1 MRTTYKHFL
10 FNKNQAPLYVDT
22 DGLIKEGDPV
32 TLLKPDG
39 TLCDIDSPKGW
50 EGILVKYAR
59 NIAFMALFK
68 NMTVAM
74 EFPGDAGKILKDQM
88 WKFGAEAEVQYGLMK
103 LDVYNLPYSYDS
115 WYLTELNFY
124 KYDQGDDFVKIDAKE
139 GGLNKLLESR
149 QDTKY
154 RISLDTPKSFHVM
167 RDGLTLTET
176 GIFQAGGEHPLNA
189 FGESFWLNCFFLK
202 EEGAT
207 NGMAWFSQTVQNY
220 SGGYP
225 ITDPNFMAKTGSFLN
240 PNPTQVH
247 ITGKLVYQVL
257 HEGDGQSGGAATT
270 NFRMRFQT
278 STQDFG
284 NQDDYNLGFPATSL
298 NDGDIVT
305 TNVDITIP
313 LQQSESLYLRGIYY
327 GVGPHDN
334 ANIEFLPA
342 SELRVTYSNKAKTS
356 YSKELYAIDLLKAI
370 VREMTDAK
378 YTAKS
383 DWLEARRDLSYTSG
397 TSIRNNG
404 RQGDFI
410 EMSLMDLFKDLK
422 REGVALGIKNN
433 QIVIEPI
440 TTFFRQDVIIQ
451 LGEVSGLQITVA
463 EDLFFS
469 KIRSGY
475 QNKDYE
481 NVNCI
486 YEFNNGSNWQ
496 TPHTKNDVEL
506 GLESPCRAD
515 PIGTEIYRI
524 TTKDN
529 DTTDNSGDR
538 EVFVSKIESVSQVIN
553 QSVEFVEAGVY
564 MTNPG
569 EYPFNPQS
577 IIRISGSTLN
587 DADRM
592 VVAQGV
598 NIVQFDP
605 GGVPTVDEAEVA
617 VTITF
622 LTGGI
627 FKFNRPAYSSITGI
641 PEEMEEDIY
650 NTEITPVDFIT
661 GNGAFIRSICDYM
674 DAQSIKFIKT
684 DKEKA
689 ALFETI
695 LAGVSKKQGRD
706 IQIGGLQSKLFKPYY
721 LSFKTEVDLNLLQII
736 DDDPY
741 GMVSGYWK
749 GFQFYGFL
757 FDGGVEP
764 HTQAAQDWKLIVAPM
779 VNMKKFKVNE

>member
-10 FNKNQAPLYVDT
+10 FNKNQAPLYVDI

-74 EFPGDAGKILKDQM
+74 EFPGNAGKILKDQM

-103 LDVYNLPYSYDS
+103 LDVFNLPYSYDS

-176 GIFQAGGEHPLNA
+176 GVFQASGEHPFNA
-189 FGESFWLNCFFLK
+189 FNSSFWINCFFLK
-202 EEGAT
+202 KEGAT
-207 NGMAWFSQTVQNY
+207 NGLAWFSQTVNEY
-220 SGGYP
+220 LGGYP
-225 ITDPNFMAKTGSFLN
+225 ITDPNFMAKTGAYLN
-240 PNPTQVH
+240 PDPTQVH
-247 ITGKLVYQVL
+247 IVGKLVYNVL
-257 HEGDGQSGGAATT
+257 NDGDGATA
-270 NFRMRFQT
+270 FRMRFQT

-284 NQDDYNLGFPATSL
+284 NQDDYAL
-298 NDGDIVT
+298 DIAPSFVAGET
-305 TNVDITIP
+305 HTIDVDITIP
-313 LQQSESLYLRGIYY
+313 LGVNEALYLRGLYF
-327 GVGPHDN
+327 GAGPFDN
-334 ANIEFLPA
+334 ANIELLE
-342 SELRVTYSNKAKTS
+342 SSSLMLTYSNKAKTT

-370 VREMTDAK
+370 VTEMTDGK

-410 EMSLMDLFKDLK
+410 EMSLIDLFKDLK
-422 REGVALGIKNN
+422 RDGVALGIRNN

-451 LGEVSGLQITVA
+451 LGEVSGLQIKVA

-469 KIRSGY
+469 KIRAGY

-481 NVNCI
+481 DVNCI

-506 GLESPCRAD
+506 ILESQCRAD

-524 TTKDN
+524 TTKDA

-538 EVFVSKIESVSQVIN
+538 EVFVSKIESVSQTIN

-577 IIRISGSTLN
+577 VIRITGSTLN

-605 GGVPTVDEAEVA
+605 GGIPTVDEAEVA

-641 PEEMEEDIY
+641 PEEMEADIY

-674 DAQSIKFIKT
+674 DAQSIKFLKT

-695 LAGVSKKQGRD
+695 LAGVSKKQGID

-721 LSFKTEVDLNLLQII
+721 LTFKTEVDLNLLQII

-764 HTQAAQDWKLIVAPM
+764 HTQAAQEWKLIVAPM
-779 VNMKKFKVNE
+779 VDMKKFKVNE